1 MLTAKRPSQKPGE
14 PPIHANEQRTNEQTQ
29 LLLRMKSEGASLQ
42 EMARELEMG
51 TALARCILRH
61 LCRESATPW
70 SESELAIVRFA
81 AAKNGRE
88 RWRLKTLLPGRT
100 EDAIKYAFWRYG
112 FFALRK
118 WRATDDEKL
127 LRLRES
133 GTPYEEIAQAIGRS
147 HYACQRRFSR
157 LKLQVRSKSD
167 RSDRTKS

>member
-1 MLTAKRPSQKPGE
+1 
-14 PPIHANEQRTNEQTQ
+14 
-29 LLLRMKSEGASLQ
+29 
-42 EMARELEMG
+42 MARELDMD
-51 TALARCILRH
+51 TTLARSILRH

-70 SESELAIVRFA
+70 SESELAIVHFA

-112 FFALRK
+112 FFTLRK
-118 WRATDDEKL
+118 WRATDDEEL

-133 GTPYEEIAQAIGRS
+133 GTPHKEIAQAIGRS
-147 HYACQRRFSR
+147 QYACQQRFSR
-157 LKLQVRSKSD
+157 LKLQLRSQSD